1 LFLKNA
7 INFRWFWDVLAYF
20 NLRNK
25 EAKLLFL
32 GLDNAGKS
40 TLLNMLKA
48 LVPFTSVSN
57 SHRQTDLQS
66 QHQLPIQ
73 VFLPTTI
80 EKLTCRL
87 ASEELQIGNIT
98 FTTFDLGGHRQARR
112 IWRDYF
118 PCASGIVF
126 LVDAVDTDRLS
137 EAKEELD
144 KLLMIE
150 DLASVPFLVLGNKID
165 AEGALSDEVLRELL
179 GLRHT
184 TGKGSHSWEG
194 VRPLEIFMW

>member
-1 LFLKNA
+1 
-7 INFRWFWDVLAYF
+7 
-20 NLRNK
+20 
-25 EAKLLFL
+25 
-32 GLDNAGKS
+32 
-40 TLLNMLKA
+40 
-48 LVPFTSVSN
+48 
-57 SHRQTDLQS
+57 
-66 QHQLPIQ
+66 
-73 VFLPTTI
+73 
-80 EKLTCRL
+80 
-87 ASEELQIGNIT
+87 
-98 FTTFDLGGHRQARR
+98 
-112 IWRDYF
+112 
-118 PCASGIVF
+118 

-165 AEGALSDEVLRELL
+165 AEGALSEEVLRELL